1 MHISNYSLHLMKCI
15 IWGEKINLSSKNL
28 LIINAY
34 IHHVQLPTCCKSRER
49 CKSHNIFLT
58 PEEKL
63 LVKVEYKET
72 RFSYWE
78 ALVIWWMDSYP
89 LPPSP
94 PQGLGLWT
102 PNLIIQILTC
112 MYSKIQQYTCM
123 CPKCS
128 SFMSSKL
135 NQILIILLV
144 ARSIILQLCDQTLF
158 SNFVVD
164 EEIFLPTSSLGSL
177 TLTPLSKS
185 FIFFSF

>member
-1 MHISNYSLHLMKCI
+1 
-15 IWGEKINLSSKNL
+15 
-28 LIINAY
+28 
-34 IHHVQLPTCCKSRER
+34 
-49 CKSHNIFLT
+49 
-58 PEEKL
+58 
-63 LVKVEYKET
+63 
-72 RFSYWE
+72 
-78 ALVIWWMDSYP
+78 
-89 LPPSP
+89 
-94 PQGLGLWT
+94 
-102 PNLIIQILTC
+102 

-185 FIFFSF
+185 FFFFFFLSSRVHIIYMLLCWLNERIHLHPRFPSRHKDLANLDQSRICLIIVIVIENYVHSSCIQVFLVP